1 MDPFVLPPPPTL
13 ETGRLLLRPFR
24 ADDASAVQRHLSEWE
39 VAQTTAAVPYPYPP
53 GAAAEWIAGLGP
65 RHEAGEVLAVAATRR
80 DDGVLVGAVELRPGG
95 RGHRADLGYWIGRPY
110 WGRGYA
116 TEAAGAVVR
125 WAFDVLRLHR
135 VHASAFA
142 RNPAS
147 GAVLRRIGMRWE
159 GTLRRHHLRW
169 EVLEDVE
176 IYGVL
181 RGDLDSDG

>member
-1 MDPFVLPPPPTL
+1 MQPTLLPPPPTL
-13 ETGRLLLRPFR
+13 RTARLLLRPFH

-39 VAQTTAAVPYPYPP
+39 VAQSTAAVPYPYPP
-53 GAAAEWIAGLGP
+53 GAAAEWIAGLAP
-65 RHEAGEVLAVAATRR
+65 RHQAGEALAVAVTRR
-80 DDGVLVGAVELRPGG
+80 DDGVLAGAMELRTARG
-95 RGHRADLGYWIGRPY
+95 GHRADLGYWIGRPF

-116 TEAAGAVVR
+116 TEAAGALVR
-125 WAFDVLRLHR
+125 WAFDALGLHR

-147 GAVLRRIGMRWE
+147 AAVLRRIGMRHE

-176 IYGVL
+176 VYGVL
-181 RGDLDSDG
+181 AGELPPDG